1 MRIAILDG
9 YVDEPTCLGVPPYI
23 SPYPRYLAGAAWSID
38 RDADVRYITIDDL
51 RRGNV
56 TIQEL
61 NVFDTIAVIAGMAV
75 PGKYLSTYP
84 AHPKEIRKYLE
95 KVNRPVKILCG
106 PAGRFGFG
114 VAGGVKP
121 REVRDVFDF
130 VVKGDGEIFLK
141 EFLKSGD
148 ADPDATRRD
157 YTEIREFA
165 IRGAGIVKQHPNYP
179 DYIIAEIETYRGC
192 PRSITGGCSFC
203 IEPLK
208 GLPVFREVKDIVAEI
223 SSLYRHGIRH
233 FRIGNQPCIFSYRA
247 IDTGREEFPKPSPDE
262 IEKLFRGIRNV
273 APDIKTLH
281 VDNANPGVIAR
292 YPDEC
297 KKIAKIIIKYHTPG
311 DVAAFGVESADP
323 KVIRENNLKAYPED
337 VIKAVSIINEVGSK
351 RGYNGLPEFLPGL
364 NFVFGLK
371 GESKETFV
379 RDFDLLKEILDRG
392 LLIRRINLRQVIP
405 LPGTR
410 MHEVGNRIMKKHME
424 LFKRFKRMVREKI
437 DREMLRRVVPEGTIL
452 RDVYTEIHIGKI
464 TFARQLGSYPILVG
478 IPGKIVLG
486 KFMDVRIIDHGYR
499 SVTALPYPIKINSVP
514 VETLK
519 AVPGIGEKRALRIIM
534 NRPIRNEDELFRI
547 LDDADVTRKFLEMGV
562 SFS

>member
-1 MRIAILDG
+1 M
-9 YVDEPTCLGVPPYI
+9 
-23 SPYPRYLAGAAWSID
+23 
-38 RDADVRYITIDDL
+38 
-51 RRGNV
+51 
-56 TIQEL
+56 
-61 NVFDTIAVIAGMAV
+61 
-75 PGKYLSTYP
+75 
-84 AHPKEIRKYLE
+84 
-95 KVNRPVKILCG
+95 
-106 PAGRFGFG
+106 
-114 VAGGVKP
+114 
-121 REVRDVFDF
+121 
-130 VVKGDGEIFLK
+130 
-141 EFLKSGD
+141 
-148 ADPDATRRD
+148 
-157 YTEIREFA
+157 
-165 IRGAGIVKQHPNYP
+165 
-179 DYIIAEIETYRGC
+179 
-192 PRSITGGCSFC
+192 
-203 IEPLK
+203 
-208 GLPVFREVKDIVAEI
+208 
-223 SSLYRHGIRH
+223 
-233 FRIGNQPCIFSYRA
+233 
-247 IDTGREEFPKPSPDE
+247 
-262 IEKLFRGIRNV
+262 
-273 APDIKTLH
+273 
-281 VDNANPGVIAR
+281 
-292 YPDEC
+292 
-297 KKIAKIIIKYHTPG
+297 
-311 DVAAFGVESADP
+311 
-323 KVIRENNLKAYPED
+323 
-337 VIKAVSIINEVGSK
+337 
-351 RGYNGLPEFLPGL
+351 

-410 MHEVGNRIMKKHME
+410 MYEVGNRIIKKHME

-534 NRPIRNEDELFRI
+534 NRPIKDEKELFRI